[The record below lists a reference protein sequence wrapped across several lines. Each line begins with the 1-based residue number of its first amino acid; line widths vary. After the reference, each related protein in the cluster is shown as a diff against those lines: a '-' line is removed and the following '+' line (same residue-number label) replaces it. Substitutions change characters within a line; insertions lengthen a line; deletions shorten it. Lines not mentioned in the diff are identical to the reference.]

1 MFLNHIFFLDRLD
14 LFKMNHLKAKIKFFI
29 FFIFLIPPFF
39 LTDLKSEENFVKKEL
54 YQFDEILDNASYTI
68 NLGNLNADIFLTGH
82 IGSGVEI
89 NIVSDIVIKT
99 QKHSTNNQI
108 IVLNNQKEQTLD
120 LQRDTKI
127 SSLNNN
133 SRIELSIPRNIN
145 INIHA
150 CIGKIVIKNITGKVS
165 LTSNTGEVIANSLNG
180 DIAIESSGGNL
191 IIQDSKVILSAH
203 INSGDITLSNIH
215 GESKLSTSGGNIN
228 IENFTGGIIA
238 HAYSG
243 SIHLKDII
251 GESINGKTS
260 SGSISGNRINGKSTF
275 ETQTGN
281 IQLKDASGQIK
292 LSSTDGDMNI
302 ENSKNEL
309 ICKTLNGDITI
320 DKMIGSID
328 AESFLGNINLD
339 LTYSSFLKNYYCNI
353 STIEG
358 DVTINIP
365 KNLSASLKSS
375 IHGER
380 SSQDITSDIPLTFKS
395 QNNQIIGEAL
405 INGGL
410 IPININSKNGYI
422 SIKDN

>member
-14 LFKMNHLKAKIKFFI
+14 LFKMNDLKAKIYFFI
-29 FFIFLIPPFF
+29 FFIFLMPPFF
-39 LTDLKSEENFVKKEL
+39 LTNLKSEEKFVKKEL

-89 NIVSDIVIKT
+89 NIVSDLVIKN
-99 QKHSTNNQI
+99 QKHNTNNQI

-120 LQRDTKI
+120 LQKDTKI
-127 SSLNNN
+127 RSLNNN

-150 CIGKIVIKNITGKVS
+150 CIGKIVINNITGKVG
-165 LTSNTGEVIANSLNG
+165 LTSNTGEVIAKSLNG
-180 DIAIESSGGNL
+180 DITIESSGGNL

-243 SIHLKDII
+243 SIHLKDIL

-302 ENSKNEL
+302 ENCKNEL

-339 LTYSSFLKNYYCNI
+339 LAYSSSLKNYYYNI

-380 SSQDITSDIPLTFKS
+380 SSQDITSDIPLSFKS